1 MLPLPTAPPCPK
13 LTATRASLGHP
24 HPGNSMQTH
33 MRDPDPKSRPQ
44 TCLSQGRRNNS
55 STSLLLS
62 PHPSEGLYQFP
73 QMKKTKALL
82 WGQSFNISTGRVLEQ
97 ASANAIEEST
107 MNRVVQLEGSY
118 KVQLPGP
125 NAEKGNLQMSIKL
138 MTFPAQLP

>member
-1 MLPLPTAPPCPK
+1 
-13 LTATRASLGHP
+13 
-24 HPGNSMQTH
+24 
-33 MRDPDPKSRPQ
+33 
-44 TCLSQGRRNNS
+44 
-55 STSLLLS
+55 
-62 PHPSEGLYQFP
+62 
-73 QMKKTKALL
+73 MKKTKALL

-138 MTFPAQLP
+138 MTFPAQVP